1 MTRRRWVYRPNPET
15 EQVEAVEV
23 SEDYAPADVRAPVF
37 TDRYME
43 GVQATDGT
51 DISSRSRRNEW
62 MKRNNLVDVDDCKGL
77 WAKAAKE
84 RQAIAEGRHDTAARR
99 EAVGRAVYELNRR
112 R

>member
-1 MTRRRWVYRPNPET
+1 MTRRRWVYFHNAAT
-15 EQVEAVEV
+15 GQVESIEV

-51 DISSRSRRNEW
+51 DISSRGKRTEW
-62 MKRNNLVDVDDCKGL
+62 MKRNNLVDVDDCKGM

-84 RQAIAEGRHDTAARR
+84 RQSVAEGRHDTAARR